1 MGTLERA
8 LPGRQ
13 NARDWLTLKIVEC
26 LSEPMDDRGAEKLAM
41 YNTAYKALEQWPE
54 DYPPAPA
61 EPFTLTTAKNWVK
74 RMKNEDGTTG
84 AHWTFDQAHQLMEQR
99 DIGCDPI
106 QFWAALC
113 MMYSD
118 YAAAASKHGVGGD
131 VDFYIDMACAFLNDK
146 DAPKDKLARYYEHI
160 AKG

>member
-26 LSEPMDDRGAEKLAM
+26 LSEPMDDRCAEKLAM

-54 DYPPAPA
+54 DDPPAPA

-84 AHWTFDQAHQLMEQR
+84 AH
-99 DIGCDPI
+99 
-106 QFWAALC
+106 
-113 MMYSD
+113 
-118 YAAAASKHGVGGD
+118 
-131 VDFYIDMACAFLNDK
+131 
-146 DAPKDKLARYYEHI
+146 
-160 AKG
+160 

>member
-54 DYPPAPA
+54 DDPPAHLSVYPDYREELGEA
-61 EPFTLTTAKNWVK
+61 DEE
-74 RMKNEDGTTG
+74 RGR
-84 AHWTFDQAHQLMEQR
+84 HHR
-99 DIGCDPI
+99 R
-106 QFWAALC
+106 AL
-113 MMYSD
+113 
-118 YAAAASKHGVGGD
+118 D
-131 VDFYIDMACAFLNDK
+131 V
-146 DAPKDKLARYYEHI
+146 
-160 AKG
+160 